1 MRYKR
6 TYILI
11 NFCLDDE
18 DLVEQRVTRKRQKIH
33 SDTDNSGIDCKQNI
47 KGGYTTI
54 FSALSSY
61 TFILYCD
68 SNIGL
73 FSLASYKAIALPTIA
88 TAIVVALT
96 HSERR

>member
-54 FSALSSY
+54 FSALSYS
-61 TFILYCD
+61 TFIYIVIAILD
-68 SNIGL
+68 
-73 FSLASYKAIALPTIA
+73 FSLLLPIK
-88 TAIVVALT
+88 L
-96 HSERR
+96 SLFQLLR